1 MRPEKANI
9 VSDLSEKLNRSPFL
23 LVTDYQRMKVDQFGE
38 LRNRLAPAGAEVR
51 VVKNSFLKRAMAN
64 SGMPDVADKL
74 TGQTAIVMGEN
85 DVAPVAK
92 ILKMFAAE
100 FKIAALKIGV
110 VDKEVLS
117 TSEVEALAEL
127 PSREVLLSQLL
138 GLLLAPA
145 TQFGSGLERTGVCFR
160 AALEGQG
167 RSFVSSGAGSGSA
180 SSGSAGCGGPDRRGN
195 AKRRRPQKRS
205 QRRLRRRAKQRR
217 PQRKLRRSAGGRA
230 GSRGNP
236 RRRINHRRSGDGDP
250 SLTTIS
256 PRRGWRGEQQKKNCP
271 IPRLSGFNS
280 PEASGGG
287 E

>member
-9 VSDLSEKLNRSPFL
+9 VADLSERLNRSPFL

-51 VVKNSFLKRAMAN
+51 VVKNSFLKRAMAD

-92 ILKMFAAE
+92 ILKLFAAE

-117 TSEVEALAEL
+117 TSDVEALAEL
-127 PSREVLLSQLL
+127 PSREILLSQLL

-145 TQFGSGLERTGVCFR
+145 TRLVRVLNEPASAFARLLKAKEEALR
-160 AALEGQG
+160 AATP
-167 RSFVSSGAGSGSA
+167 A
-180 SSGSAGCGGPDRRGN
+180 SVPEAPAAAPIGEEISTPAAPE
-195 AKRRRPQKRS
+195 
-205 QRRLRRRAKQRR
+205 AKQEA
-217 PQRKLRRSAGGRA
+217 PAPESTAAETPVAESNVETPAAETAEKAPAAEQA
-230 GSRGNP
+230 
-236 RRRINHRRSGDGDP
+236 P
-250 SLTTIS
+250 SETPAAEPTT
-256 PRRGWRGEQQKKNCP
+256 GEAATETP
-271 IPRLSGFNS
+271 
-280 PEASGGG
+280 A
-287 E
+287 